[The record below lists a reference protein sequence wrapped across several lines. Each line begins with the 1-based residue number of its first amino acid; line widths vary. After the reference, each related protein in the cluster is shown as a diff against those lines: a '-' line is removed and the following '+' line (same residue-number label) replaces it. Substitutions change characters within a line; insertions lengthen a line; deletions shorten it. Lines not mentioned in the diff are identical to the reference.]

1 MRNEIAKLVTNT
13 KKRNDRGFEEVVQ
26 TKSREIFV
34 EESSVGIV
42 EKYEAQRAGIDVTLV
57 LKADSLEYED
67 ASQGQRPDSVEY
79 NGHTYTIHDI
89 RRERNSAKTMEIVCR
104 G

>member
-1 MRNEIAKLVTNT
+1 MKNEVARLITNT
-13 KKRNDRGFEEVVQ
+13 KKKNDRGFEEVVQ
-26 TKSREIFV
+26 TKSRRIFV
-34 EESSVGIV
+34 EETSVGIV
-42 EKYEAQRAGIDVTLV
+42 EKYEAQRAGVDVTLI

-79 NGHTYTIHDI
+79 KGRIYGIHDI
-89 RRERNSAKTMEIVCR
+89 RKERNTTKTTEIVCR